1 MTVFDNEAPRTSDR
15 KKRFESVFEYLN
27 RSAKRGSAA
36 ARSLIEDWVLQLPAS
51 ERAEIRTRFRSKDNN
66 KFYAAFQELF
76 LHEFLRRQKC
86 ELQVHPDRAGSAK
99 RPDFLVRSPDGI
111 DFVLEACTVT
121 NLASGPESDPRAN
134 RIRDYLQTLEL
145 DGYKLAIDELAAGN
159 NDLRQEP
166 LREHIVDAIA
176 AQHKDSPSFSIPD
189 YSTAGGWRI
198 KLTAYD
204 GQQFGSND
212 LPTVFQESWVRNW
225 CGPMYPLRDALKKK
239 AGKYGRFEMPYV
251 ITVNSFDVNLTERDF
266 EETLFGL
273 RPGITIAGMTKDWP
287 LAFGAVRNHHVTD
300 VSALCFSR

>member
-1 MTVFDNEAPRTSDR
+1 MHSNQF
-15 KKRFESVFEYLN
+15 
-27 RSAKRGSAA
+27 G
-36 ARSLIEDWVLQLPAS
+36 
-51 ERAEIRTRFRSKDNN
+51 
-66 KFYAAFQELF
+66 
-76 LHEFLRRQKC
+76 
-86 ELQVHPDRAGSAK
+86 
-99 RPDFLVRSPDGI
+99 
-111 DFVLEACTVT
+111 
-121 NLASGPESDPRAN
+121 SGPESDPRAN

-273 RPGITIAGMTKDWP
+273 RPGITITGMTKR
-287 LAFGAVRNHHVTD
+287 LASGFWGREESPCNRR
-300 VSALCFSR
+300 VSAVLFTVNLMPETVLTGKVNTCLYLNPWAENPYDGLLTRLTSFQFENGQAREVPGNPFFKLMRLEPFTDISIWD